1 MNKAGILTTI
11 AMTVYFFGAAPRAAA
26 ENFKNGKE
34 CTPGKRVVDNG
45 GKHGRITSTDGTI
58 CMVALDEG
66 GRDQARIFWML
77 RAEGDSAETNDQ
89 LVPGVYE
96 CFANMRY
103 TYMDVYITGANTYTS
118 ADTPGKFHV
127 EPSKKIVFETGS
139 LAKYTAKLLRG
150 PSIGLNTDGGS
161 FWGTTCELKKK

>member
-1 MNKAGILTTI
+1 MKNAWILTTI
-11 AMTVYFFGAAPRAAA
+11 IVSIYFLGSAPRAGA
-26 ENFKNGKE
+26 ENFKNGKR
-34 CTPGKRVVDNG
+34 CTAGKRIVDNR
-45 GKHGRITSTDGTI
+45 GKHGRITATDGTI

-66 GRDQARIFWML
+66 GTDQTRIFWML
-77 RAEGDSAETNDQ
+77 RAEGASAETDDK

-103 TYMDVYITGANTYTS
+103 TYMDVYITGPNTYTS

-127 EPSKKIVFETGS
+127 EPSRKIVFETGS
-139 LAKYTAKLLRG
+139 LAQYNARLQRG
-150 PSIGLNTDGGS
+150 PSIGLNADGGS